1 MGLLEK
7 FIANTNFQQH
17 HLLLAVSGGIDSVVL
32 CELCHQAGY
41 TFTIAHCNFQ
51 LRAEESD
58 RDEAFV
64 QQLGNK
70 YGVPVLIKKFDTE
83 THALLHRQS
92 IQEAARELR
101 YTWFNE
107 LLDTYAPAANSQ
119 LPTVNLLLTGH
130 HADDN
135 IETVLMNFFRGT
147 GLHGLTGIPA
157 INGRIRR
164 PLLIFSREE
173 LVGFAN
179 ESGLKHVEDSS
190 NQSVKYTRNLFRN
203 KIIPEIEEVYPQT
216 KENLRANI
224 DRFKEIEKLY
234 HAGLGTITKKL
245 CRQKGK
251 EIHIPIKQ
259 LMEYNNKALVYEIIS
274 RYGFGE
280 KQVDEV
286 FKLANSESGSYIQ
299 SPRHTHRIIRHRHW
313 FIISPVETKE
323 SDNII
328 IEAADSKI
336 EFTAGLLQIET
347 TTSTR
352 PSTSNTVACL
362 DMKLI
367 SFPLLLRR
375 WKAGDYFYPLG
386 MKKKKKVARF
396 LIDQKLSKTDKENT
410 WVIEMNKKII
420 WVVGHRIDDRF
431 RITENTTKALR
442 LELSTKFKS
451 QN

>member
-1 MGLLEK
+1 MKLLEEFK
-7 FIANTNFQQH
+7 ANIKSQQLFSAND

-32 CELCHQAGY
+32 CELCKQAGY
-41 TFTIAHCNFQ
+41 SFTIAHCNFQ
-51 LRAEESD
+51 LRGEESE
-58 RDEAFV
+58 RDETFV

-83 THALLHRQS
+83 TYALLHRQS

-107 LLDTYAPAANSQ
+107 LLTTNDSRLST
-119 LPTVNLLLTGH
+119 LLTAH

-135 IETVLMNFFRGT
+135 LETITMNFFRGT

-157 INGRIRR
+157 MNGRVRR

-173 LVGFAN
+173 LVAFAEAN
-179 ESGLKHVEDSS
+179 QLKHVEDSS
-190 NQSVKYTRNLFRN
+190 NQSLKYTRNLFRN
-203 KIIPEIEEVYPQT
+203 KIIPEIEQVYPQT

-234 HAGLGTITKKL
+234 QLGLETIKKKL

-259 LMEYNNKALVYEIIS
+259 LMEYNNKALVYEITS
-274 RYGFGE
+274 AYGFGE

-286 FKLANSESGSYIQ
+286 IKLAGSESGSYIQ
-299 SPRHTHRIIRHRHW
+299 SPRPQRPGGNTYRIIKHRHW
-313 FIISPVETKE
+313 FIISPIEAKE

-328 IEAADSKI
+328 IESSDKRI
-336 EFTAGLLQIET
+336 EFAAGIMQIET
-347 TTSTR
+347 NKDPQAETVS
-352 PSTSNTVACL
+352 TVACL
-362 DMKLI
+362 DMKSI

-396 LIDQKLSKTDKENT
+396 LIDQKLSKTDKENI

-420 WVVGHRIDDRF
+420 WIVGHRIDERF
-431 RITENTTKALR
+431 KLAENTQKMLK
-442 LELSTKFKS
+442 LSIS
-451 QN
+451 

>member
-1 MGLLEK
+1 MRLLEK
-7 FIANTNFQQH
+7 FKGNIKSQQLFSAND

-32 CELCHQAGY
+32 CELCKQAGY
-41 TFTIAHCNFQ
+41 SFTIAHCNFQ
-51 LRAEESD
+51 LRGEESD
-58 RDEAFV
+58 RDELFV

-70 YGVPVLIKKFDTE
+70 YGVQVLIKKFDTE
-83 THALLHRQS
+83 TYALLHRQS

-101 YTWFNE
+101 YNWFSE
-107 LLDTYAPAANSQ
+107 LLTATDQAAGW
-119 LPTVNLLLTGH
+119 LLTGH

-135 IETVLMNFFRGT
+135 LETITMNFFRGT

-157 INGRIRR
+157 MNGRIRR

-173 LVGFAN
+173 LLAFAQAN
-179 ESGLKHVEDSS
+179 QLQHVEDSS

-203 KIIPEIEEVYPQT
+203 KIIPEIEQVYPQT

-224 DRFKEIEKLY
+224 DRFKEIERLY
-234 HAGLGTITKKL
+234 QLGIETIKKKL

-259 LMEYNNKALVYEIIS
+259 LTEYNNKALIYEIINE
-274 RYGFGE
+274 YGFGE

-286 FKLANSESGSYIQ
+286 IKLAAGESGSYIQ
-299 SPRHTHRIIRHRHW
+299 SPPSQSPVGNTHRIIKHRHW
-313 FIISPVETKE
+313 FIISPIEAKE

-328 IEAADSKI
+328 IESSDKRI
-336 EFTAGLLQIET
+336 EFAAGALQID
-347 TTSTR
+347 
-352 PSTSNTVACL
+352 PSVPPRVPETSNAIACL
-362 DMKLI
+362 DMKSI
-367 SFPLLLRR
+367 KFPLLLRR

-396 LIDQKLSKTDKENT
+396 LIDQKLSKTDKENV

-420 WVVGHRIDDRF
+420 WIVGHRIDDRF
-431 RITENTTKALR
+431 KLTESTQKMLK
-442 LELSTKFKS
+442 LSI
-451 QN
+451 Q